1 MNTRVLNL
9 LKQPTLIEKEQSTS
23 HEFVEDM
30 PSYAI
35 NTELS
40 QEEHTRVLSNYFFRN
55 KDIYI
60 SRHNRYADY
69 PSHTHTFLEMNY
81 VLQGSVHEVVDG
93 KSITLHTGDLLLL
106 DVGST
111 HSIAAL
117 SNNDILIN
125 ILFRTK
131 NISINLLSDLRRS
144 NNILYEFL
152 LNQVISDTSKKRD
165 YLLFPKK
172 RSTAIQE
179 TLDRIIDEYYLK
191 HDFANSI
198 IKSYLSILLV
208 QLVREYPL
216 NHPHQESKT
225 RLLAIQILKDV
236 AAEYKTISLND
247 LADRYNYNK
256 NYLSNIFKSEVGQTF
271 SEVLTRQRLIQART
285 LITSTS
291 LPVTSI
297 MSQVGITNKTFFYKK
312 YKEFYHSTP
321 SNDR

>member
-9 LKQPTLIEKEQSTS
+9 LKQPTLIEEKQLAS
-23 HEFVEDM
+23 HQFVEDM
-30 PSYAI
+30 PPYAF
-35 NTELS
+35 NKELS
-40 QEEHTRVLSNYFFRN
+40 KEEHTRVLSNYFFRN
-55 KDIYI
+55 KEIYV

-81 VLQGSVHEVVDG
+81 VLQGTVHEIVDG
-93 KSITLHTGDLLLL
+93 EAITLHAGDLLLL

-117 SNNDILIN
+117 GDDDLLIN

-131 NISINLLSDLRRS
+131 NISITLLSDLRRS

-152 LNQVISDTSKKRD
+152 LSQVMGATNTKRD
-165 YLLFPKK
+165 YLLFTKK

-179 TLDRIIDEYYLK
+179 TLERIIDEYYLK
-191 HDFANSI
+191 RDFANSI

-216 NHPHQESKT
+216 NGPHQESKT
-225 RLLAIQILKDV
+225 RLLAIKILKDI
-236 AAEYKTISLND
+236 AAEYKTVSLAE
-247 LADRYNYNK
+247 LANRYNYNK
-256 NYLSNIFKSEVGQTF
+256 NYLSNMFKSEVGQTF

-291 LPVTSI
+291 LPITAI
-297 MSQVGITNKTFFYKK
+297 MEQIGITNKTFFYRK
-312 YKEFYHSTP
+312 YKDYYHSSP
-321 SNDR
+321 SDDR